1 VPTVERHMSEHDLRT
16 KIDRVEEIRDQLQQA
31 ESMDPA
37 DAKELRDEAMELINE
52 VESDL
57 ELGEGSVER

>member
-1 VPTVERHMSEHDLRT
+1 MSEHGLRT
-16 KIDRVEEIRDQLQQA
+16 KIDRVEEVCDQLQQA

-37 DAKELRDEAMELINE
+37 DAKELRDEAMKLIDE

-57 ELGEGSVER
+57 ELGEGSAER

>member
-1 VPTVERHMSEHDLRT
+1 MSEHDLRT

-37 DAKELRDEAMELINE
+37 DAKDLRDEAMKLIDE